1 MILIADSQCTT
12 AEDVKKHAKDLPSV
26 EDLLEDL
33 RTWKENIDFFR
44 THPMKFY
51 DYPSMLI
58 PEKKKP
64 LVNADQLIGWD
75 KDVKEAYSGHCKLK
89 ENI

>member
-1 MILIADSQCTT
+1 
-12 AEDVKKHAKDLPSV
+12 
-26 EDLLEDL
+26 
-33 RTWKENIDFFR
+33 
-44 THPMKFY
+44 MKFY

-64 LVNADQLIGWD
+64 LVNADQLIGLD